1 MRLND
6 ARAIDQRTRVSP
18 MSATPTTSASTTAM
32 AGARASGAADAPA
45 RAPTG
50 ADVDAGATAW
60 AEATANATANATT
73 DPTIDATADATTDAM
88 ANVTTDAATRVT
100 ANPPIHETANVP
112 ASTAAAAT
120 TEAVAGAR
128 AGAALDA
135 AHPGATQTMSQTMS
149 QTMTQTMSQTMAQT
163 MAQTMT
169 QTMTQAGTEAASPAG
184 TDAAASGTCI
194 TRATRARRP
203 IHPLWVRASHW
214 LNALA
219 AVTMAL
225 SGWRIYNA
233 SPIYAGF
240 VFPRGATLGGWLGGA
255 LQWHFAAMW
264 LLFFNG
270 VFYLTMGVATGRFT
284 RKLLPLSASGVARD
298 LRDALRGR
306 LSHDDLSVYNA
317 LQRAAYVAAIAD
329 LALLVLSGLVIWKS
343 VQFPLLREW
352 LGGYDRARV
361 VHFWAMAFLVAFF
374 VVHVAMAALVPRSLL
389 AMLRGH

>member
-149 QTMTQTMSQTMAQT
+149 QTMAQTMSQTMAQT

>member
-60 AEATANATANATT
+60 ADATANATANATT
-73 DPTIDATADATTDAM
+73 DPTTDPTIDATTDAM

-135 AHPGATQTMSQTMS
+135 AHPGA
-149 QTMTQTMSQTMAQT
+149 TQTMSQTMAQT

>member
-1 MRLND
+1 M
-6 ARAIDQRTRVSP
+6 
-18 MSATPTTSASTTAM
+18 
-32 AGARASGAADAPA
+32 
-45 RAPTG
+45 
-50 ADVDAGATAW
+50 
-60 AEATANATANATT
+60 
-73 DPTIDATADATTDAM
+73 
-88 ANVTTDAATRVT
+88 
-100 ANPPIHETANVP
+100 
-112 ASTAAAAT
+112 
-120 TEAVAGAR
+120 
-128 AGAALDA
+128 
-135 AHPGATQTMSQTMS
+135 
-149 QTMTQTMSQTMAQT
+149 
-163 MAQTMT
+163 
-169 QTMTQAGTEAASPAG
+169 
-184 TDAAASGTCI
+184 
-194 TRATRARRP
+194 RRP

-284 RKLLPLSASGVARD
+284 RKFLPLSASGVARD

>member
-1 MRLND
+1 
-6 ARAIDQRTRVSP
+6 

-88 ANVTTDAATRVT
+88 ANVTTDAATRVA

-135 AHPGATQTMSQTMS
+135 AHPGATQTMS
-149 QTMTQTMSQTMAQT
+149 QTMSQTMAQT

>member
-50 ADVDAGATAW
+50 ADIDAGATAW
-60 AEATANATANATT
+60 AEANANATANATT

-149 QTMTQTMSQTMAQT
+149 QTMAQT
-163 MAQTMT
+163 MA

-184 TDAAASGTCI
+184 TDAAASGACI

>member
-50 ADVDAGATAW
+50 ADIDAGATAW

-73 DPTIDATADATTDAM
+73 DPTIDATANATTDAM

-135 AHPGATQTMSQTMS
+135 AHPGATQTMS
-149 QTMTQTMSQTMAQT
+149 QT

>member
-1 MRLND
+1 
-6 ARAIDQRTRVSP
+6 

-149 QTMTQTMSQTMAQT
+149 QTM
-163 MAQTMT
+163 AQTMT

-184 TDAAASGTCI
+184 TDAAASGACI

>member
-1 MRLND
+1 
-6 ARAIDQRTRVSP
+6 

-60 AEATANATANATT
+60 ADATANATANATT

-135 AHPGATQTMSQTMS
+135 AHPGATQTM
-149 QTMTQTMSQTMAQT
+149 A
-163 MAQTMT
+163 

-184 TDAAASGTCI
+184 TDAAASGACI

-270 VFYLTMGVATGRFT
+270 VFYLTMGVATRRFT

>member
-60 AEATANATANATT
+60 ADAAANATANATT

-149 QTMTQTMSQTMAQT
+149 QTMAQT
-163 MAQTMT
+163 MA

-184 TDAAASGTCI
+184 TDAAASGACI
-194 TRATRARRP
+194 TRTTRARRP

-270 VFYLTMGVATGRFT
+270 VFYLTMGVATRRFT

>member
-1 MRLND
+1 
-6 ARAIDQRTRVSP
+6 

-73 DPTIDATADATTDAM
+73 DPTIDATANATTDAM

-135 AHPGATQTMSQTMS
+135 AHPGATQTMSQTM
-149 QTMTQTMSQTMAQT
+149 A
-163 MAQTMT
+163 

-184 TDAAASGTCI
+184 TDAAASGACI
-194 TRATRARRP
+194 TRTTRARRP

-284 RKLLPLSASGVARD
+284 RKFLPLSASGVARD

>member
-1 MRLND
+1 
-6 ARAIDQRTRVSP
+6 

-60 AEATANATANATT
+60 ADATANATANATT
-73 DPTIDATADATTDAM
+73 DPTTDPTIDATTDAM

-149 QTMTQTMSQTMAQT
+149 QTMA
-163 MAQTMT
+163 

>member
-60 AEATANATANATT
+60 ADATANATANATT
-73 DPTIDATADATTDAM
+73 DPTTDPTIDATTDAM

-135 AHPGATQTMSQTMS
+135 AHPGAI
-149 QTMTQTMSQTMAQT
+149 QTMSQTMA
-163 MAQTMT
+163 

-284 RKLLPLSASGVARD
+284 RKFLPLSASGVARD

>member
-1 MRLND
+1 
-6 ARAIDQRTRVSP
+6 

-50 ADVDAGATAW
+50 ADIDAGATAW
-60 AEATANATANATT
+60 AEANANATANATT

-135 AHPGATQTMSQTMS
+135 AHPGATQTMSQTM
-149 QTMTQTMSQTMAQT
+149 AQT
-163 MAQTMT
+163 MA

-184 TDAAASGTCI
+184 TDAAASGACI

>member
-1 MRLND
+1 
-6 ARAIDQRTRVSP
+6 
-18 MSATPTTSASTTAM
+18 
-32 AGARASGAADAPA
+32 
-45 RAPTG
+45 
-50 ADVDAGATAW
+50 
-60 AEATANATANATT
+60 
-73 DPTIDATADATTDAM
+73 
-88 ANVTTDAATRVT
+88 
-100 ANPPIHETANVP
+100 
-112 ASTAAAAT
+112 
-120 TEAVAGAR
+120 
-128 AGAALDA
+128 
-135 AHPGATQTMSQTMS
+135 
-149 QTMTQTMSQTMAQT
+149 MSQTMAQT

-270 VFYLTMGVATGRFT
+270 VFYLTMGVATRRFT

>member
-1 MRLND
+1 
-6 ARAIDQRTRVSP
+6 

-60 AEATANATANATT
+60 ADATANATANATT

-149 QTMTQTMSQTMAQT
+149 QTMA
-163 MAQTMT
+163 

-184 TDAAASGTCI
+184 TDAAASGACI

-270 VFYLTMGVATGRFT
+270 VFYLTMGVATWRFT

>member
-1 MRLND
+1 
-6 ARAIDQRTRVSP
+6 

-60 AEATANATANATT
+60 ADATANATANATT
-73 DPTIDATADATTDAM
+73 DPTIDATTDAM
-88 ANVTTDAATRVT
+88 ANVTTDVATRVT

-135 AHPGATQTMSQTMS
+135 AHPGATQTM
-149 QTMTQTMSQTMAQT
+149 A
-163 MAQTMT
+163 

>member
-6 ARAIDQRTRVSP
+6 ARVIDQRTRVSP

-60 AEATANATANATT
+60 ADATANATANATT

-88 ANVTTDAATRVT
+88 ANVTTDAATGVT

-112 ASTAAAAT
+112 ASTATAAT
-120 TEAVAGAR
+120 TEAVADAR
-128 AGAALDA
+128 TGTALDA
-135 AHPGATQTMSQTMS
+135 AHPGATQTMSQTM
-149 QTMTQTMSQTMAQT
+149 A
-163 MAQTMT
+163 

-184 TDAAASGTCI
+184 TDAAASGACI
-194 TRATRARRP
+194 TRTTRARRP

>member
-1 MRLND
+1 
-6 ARAIDQRTRVSP
+6 

-60 AEATANATANATT
+60 ADATAN
-73 DPTIDATADATTDAM
+73 ATADATTDAM
-88 ANVTTDAATRVT
+88 TNVTTDAATRVT

-120 TEAVAGAR
+120 TEAVADAR
-128 AGAALDA
+128 AGTALDA
-135 AHPGATQTMSQTMS
+135 AHPGAT
-149 QTMTQTMSQTMAQT
+149 
-163 MAQTMT
+163 QTMT

-184 TDAAASGTCI
+184 ADAAASGACI

>member
-1 MRLND
+1 
-6 ARAIDQRTRVSP
+6 

-60 AEATANATANATT
+60 ADATANATANATT
-73 DPTIDATADATTDAM
+73 DPTTDPTIDATTDAM
-88 ANVTTDAATRVT
+88 ANVTTDAAIRVT

-135 AHPGATQTMSQTMS
+135 AHPGATQTMSQTM
-149 QTMTQTMSQTMAQT
+149 AQT
-163 MAQTMT
+163 MA

-194 TRATRARRP
+194 TRTTRARRP

-284 RKLLPLSASGVARD
+284 RKFLPLSASGVARD

>member
-1 MRLND
+1 
-6 ARAIDQRTRVSP
+6 

-50 ADVDAGATAW
+50 ADVDADATAW
-60 AEATANATANATT
+60 ADATANATANATT

-149 QTMTQTMSQTMAQT
+149 QTMA
-163 MAQTMT
+163 

>member
-60 AEATANATANATT
+60 ADATANATANATT

-135 AHPGATQTMSQTMS
+135 AHPGATQTMSQTM
-149 QTMTQTMSQTMAQT
+149 AQT

-203 IHPLWVRASHW
+203 IHPLWVRGSHW

>member
-73 DPTIDATADATTDAM
+73 DPTTDPTIDATTDAM

-135 AHPGATQTMSQTMS
+135 AHPGATQTMSQTM
-149 QTMTQTMSQTMAQT
+149 A
-163 MAQTMT
+163 

-184 TDAAASGTCI
+184 TDAAASGACI

-284 RKLLPLSASGVARD
+284 RKFLPLSASGVARD

>member
-1 MRLND
+1 
-6 ARAIDQRTRVSP
+6 

-60 AEATANATANATT
+60 ADATANATANATT

-135 AHPGATQTMSQTMS
+135 AHPGATQTM
-149 QTMTQTMSQTMAQT
+149 A
-163 MAQTMT
+163 

-389 AMLRGH
+389 AMLRVH

>member
-1 MRLND
+1 
-6 ARAIDQRTRVSP
+6 
-18 MSATPTTSASTTAM
+18 M

-60 AEATANATANATT
+60 ADAAANATADATTNATTDPMT

-88 ANVTTDAATRVT
+88 TNVTTDAATRVT

-112 ASTAAAAT
+112 ASTATAAT
-120 TEAVAGAR
+120 TEAVADAR
-128 AGAALDA
+128 AGTALDA
-135 AHPGATQTMSQTMS
+135 AHPGAIQA
-149 QTMTQTMSQTMAQT
+149 MTQAMT
-163 MAQTMT
+163 QTMT

-184 TDAAASGTCI
+184 TDAAASGACI

-352 LGGYDRARV
+352 FGGYDRARV

>member
-1 MRLND
+1 
-6 ARAIDQRTRVSP
+6 

-50 ADVDAGATAW
+50 ADIDAGATAW
-60 AEATANATANATT
+60 AEANANATANATT
-73 DPTIDATADATTDAM
+73 DPTTDPTIDATTDAM

-149 QTMTQTMSQTMAQT
+149 QTMA
-163 MAQTMT
+163 

-184 TDAAASGTCI
+184 TDAAASGACI

>member
-1 MRLND
+1 
-6 ARAIDQRTRVSP
+6 

-50 ADVDAGATAW
+50 ADIDAGATAW
-60 AEATANATANATT
+60 ADATANATANATT

-88 ANVTTDAATRVT
+88 ANVTTNAATRVT

-149 QTMTQTMSQTMAQT
+149 QTMAQT
-163 MAQTMT
+163 MA

-184 TDAAASGTCI
+184 TDAAASSACI

>member
-60 AEATANATANATT
+60 ADATANATANATT

-135 AHPGATQTMSQTMS
+135 AHPGATQTM
-149 QTMTQTMSQTMAQT
+149 A
-163 MAQTMT
+163 

-284 RKLLPLSASGVARD
+284 RKFLPLSASGVARD

>member
-1 MRLND
+1 
-6 ARAIDQRTRVSP
+6 

-73 DPTIDATADATTDAM
+73 DPTIDATANATTDAM

-135 AHPGATQTMSQTMS
+135 AHPGATQTM
-149 QTMTQTMSQTMAQT
+149 A
-163 MAQTMT
+163 

-184 TDAAASGTCI
+184 TDAAASGACI

-270 VFYLTMGVATGRFT
+270 VFYLTMGVATRRFT

-361 VHFWAMAFLVAFF
+361 VHFWAMVFLVAFF

>member
-73 DPTIDATADATTDAM
+73 DPTIDATANATTDAM

-135 AHPGATQTMSQTMS
+135 AHPGATQTMSQTM
-149 QTMTQTMSQTMAQT
+149 A
-163 MAQTMT
+163 

-184 TDAAASGTCI
+184 TDAAASGACI

-270 VFYLTMGVATGRFT
+270 VFYLTMGVATRRFT

>member
-1 MRLND
+1 
-6 ARAIDQRTRVSP
+6 

-60 AEATANATANATT
+60 ADATANATANATT

-135 AHPGATQTMSQTMS
+135 AHPGATQTM
-149 QTMTQTMSQTMAQT
+149 A
-163 MAQTMT
+163 

-270 VFYLTMGVATGRFT
+270 VFYLTMGVATRRFT

>member
-1 MRLND
+1 
-6 ARAIDQRTRVSP
+6 

-60 AEATANATANATT
+60 ADATANATANATT

-135 AHPGATQTMSQTMS
+135 AHPGATQTMSQTM
-149 QTMTQTMSQTMAQT
+149 AQT

-219 AVTMAL
+219 AVAMAL

>member
-60 AEATANATANATT
+60 ADATANATANATT
-73 DPTIDATADATTDAM
+73 DPTTDPTIDATTDAM

-135 AHPGATQTMSQTMS
+135 AHPGATQTM
-149 QTMTQTMSQTMAQT
+149 A
-163 MAQTMT
+163 

-270 VFYLTMGVATGRFT
+270 VFYLTMGVATRRFT

>member
-1 MRLND
+1 
-6 ARAIDQRTRVSP
+6 

-73 DPTIDATADATTDAM
+73 DPTIDATANATTDAM

-135 AHPGATQTMSQTMS
+135 AHPGATQTM
-149 QTMTQTMSQTMAQT
+149 A
-163 MAQTMT
+163 

-184 TDAAASGTCI
+184 TDAAASGACI

-270 VFYLTMGVATGRFT
+270 VFYLTMGVATRRFT

-352 LGGYDRARV
+352 LGGYDRARASCTSGRWR
-361 VHFWAMAFLVAFF
+361 FSS
-374 VVHVAMAALVPRSLL
+374 RSSSCMSRWRRSCR
-389 AMLRGH
+389 ARCSRCCVDIKRSRSSCRKTTGKSARTTSRESIARRC

>member
-1 MRLND
+1 
-6 ARAIDQRTRVSP
+6 

-60 AEATANATANATT
+60 ADATANATANATT

-135 AHPGATQTMSQTMS
+135 AHPGATQTMS
-149 QTMTQTMSQTMAQT
+149 
-163 MAQTMT
+163 

>member
-6 ARAIDQRTRVSP
+6 ARVIDQRTRVSP

-60 AEATANATANATT
+60 ADATANATT
-73 DPTIDATADATTDAM
+73 DPTTDPTIDATTDAM

-135 AHPGATQTMSQTMS
+135 AHPGAI
-149 QTMTQTMSQTMAQT
+149 QTMSQTMAQT
-163 MAQTMT
+163 MA

-184 TDAAASGTCI
+184 TDAAASGACI

>member
-73 DPTIDATADATTDAM
+73 DPTTDPTIDATTDAM

-135 AHPGATQTMSQTMS
+135 AHPGATQTMSQTM
-149 QTMTQTMSQTMAQT
+149 A
-163 MAQTMT
+163 

-184 TDAAASGTCI
+184 ADAAASGACI

>member
-50 ADVDAGATAW
+50 ADIDAGATAW

-73 DPTIDATADATTDAM
+73 DPTTDPTIDATTDAM

-135 AHPGATQTMSQTMS
+135 AHPGATQTMSQTM
-149 QTMTQTMSQTMAQT
+149 A
-163 MAQTMT
+163 

-184 TDAAASGTCI
+184 TDAAASGACI

-284 RKLLPLSASGVARD
+284 RKFLPLSASGVARD

>member
-1 MRLND
+1 
-6 ARAIDQRTRVSP
+6 

-135 AHPGATQTMSQTMS
+135 AHPGATQTMSQTM
-149 QTMTQTMSQTMAQT
+149 A
-163 MAQTMT
+163 
-169 QTMTQAGTEAASPAG
+169 QAGTEAASPAG